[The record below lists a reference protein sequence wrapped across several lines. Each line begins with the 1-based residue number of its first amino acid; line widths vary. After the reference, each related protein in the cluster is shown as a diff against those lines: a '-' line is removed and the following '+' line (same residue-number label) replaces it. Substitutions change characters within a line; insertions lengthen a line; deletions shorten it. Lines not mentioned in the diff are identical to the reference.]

1 MQRRRGF
8 SQETVT
14 DQKRKSDSLDEEV
27 TMMVEEAETNT
38 QRGSVS
44 QKHTTDIKKA
54 KLQYSYTTSRGIT
67 ECRLRQ
73 RKYHLYV
80 NGRFL

>member
-54 KLQYSYTTSRGIT
+54 KL
-67 ECRLRQ
+67 
-73 RKYHLYV
+73 
-80 NGRFL
+80 

>member
-1 MQRRRGF
+1 
-8 SQETVT
+8 
-14 DQKRKSDSLDEEV
+14 
-27 TMMVEEAETNT
+27 MMVEEAETNT

-54 KLQYSYTTSRGIT
+54 KLQYSYVTSRGIT
-67 ECRLRQ
+67 ECRLCQ
-73 RKYHLYV
+73 RKDHLYV